1 LNIIQNKGDFMIT
14 PTFQFKIEKET
25 SDYGMFVLEPLQQ
38 GYGQTIGNSLRRVLL
53 SSLPGAAIVQA
64 KISGVKHLF
73 STLKGLKEDIV
84 EFTLNLKKVR
94 IQYSSDKPVKVTLDV
109 TGPGLVTAGDLKTP
123 ANVEII
129 NKDLVLGTLADK
141 NSRIKGE
148 FLVESGYGYVPF
160 EEREGGEIG
169 VIPLDAVFTPVK
181 RVNYH
186 VSATRVGRVTN
197 FDRLTLEIWT
207 DGSIAPREA
216 VLESART
223 LTSFFDQVVNPKE
236 VEERKETEEEV
247 QGREV
252 SLTVEELE
260 LPTRIVNALLKVG
273 IKTVGELQKA
283 GRKKISKVKNLG
295 GKSLKIIEAALAE
308 KGIELED

>member
-1 LNIIQNKGDFMIT
+1 MIT
-14 PTFQFKIEKET
+14 PTFQFKVEKET
-25 SDYGMFVLEPLQQ
+25 PDFGVFVFEPLQQ
-38 GYGQTIGNSLRRVLL
+38 GYGQTLGNSLRRVLL

-64 KISGVKHLF
+64 KITGVKHLF

-84 EFTLNLKKVR
+84 ELTLNLKKVR
-94 IQYSSDKPVKVTLDV
+94 IKYSGDKTVKITLDK
-109 TGPGLVTAGDLKTP
+109 TGPAVITAGDLEVP
-123 ANVEII
+123 AEVEIV

-148 FLVESGYGYVPF
+148 FLVESGFGYVPF

-169 VIPLDAVFTPVK
+169 IIPLDAIFTPVL

-186 VSATRVGRVTN
+186 VGATRVGRVTN
-197 FDRLTLEIWT
+197 FDRLTMEITT
-207 DGSIAPREA
+207 DGSISPHDAL
-216 VLESART
+216 VESAQT
-223 LTSFFDQVVNPKE
+223 LTSFFDQIVNPRQ
-236 VEERKETEEEV
+236 VEEEAGGKAEKTAEEP
-247 QGREV
+247 
-252 SLTVEELE
+252 SLTIEELE

-273 IKTVGELQKA
+273 IKNVADLQRT
-283 GRKKISKVKNLG
+283 GRKKVSKVKNLG

>member
-1 LNIIQNKGDFMIT
+1 MIT
-14 PTFQFKIEKET
+14 PTFQFKVEKE
-25 SDYGMFVLEPLQQ
+25 SPDCGVFVFEPLQQ
-38 GYGQTIGNSLRRVLL
+38 GYGQTIGNALRRVLL
-53 SSLPGAAIVQA
+53 NSLPGAAIVQA

-84 EFTLNLKKVR
+84 ELTLNLKKVR
-94 IQYSSDKPVKVTLDV
+94 IAYSGDKPVKITLDKV
-109 TGPGLVTAGDLKTP
+109 GPGPVTAGDFKVP
-123 ANVEII
+123 AGVEIV

-141 NSRIKGE
+141 NSRLKGE
-148 FLVESGYGYVPF
+148 FLVETGYGYLPF

-169 VIPLDAVFTPVK
+169 VIPLDAIFTPVT

-197 FDRLTLEIWT
+197 FDRLMMEVWT
-207 DGSIAPREA
+207 DGTISPREA
-216 VLESART
+216 IIQSAKT
-223 LTSFFDQVVNPKE
+223 LTAFFDQIVNPRE
-236 VEERKETEEEV
+236 VKEEEAGTIKEAET
-247 QGREV
+247 QEPL
-252 SLTVEELE
+252 LTIEELE

-273 IKTVGELQKA
+273 IRSVADLQKA
-283 GRKKISKVKNLG
+283 GRKKISKIKNLG